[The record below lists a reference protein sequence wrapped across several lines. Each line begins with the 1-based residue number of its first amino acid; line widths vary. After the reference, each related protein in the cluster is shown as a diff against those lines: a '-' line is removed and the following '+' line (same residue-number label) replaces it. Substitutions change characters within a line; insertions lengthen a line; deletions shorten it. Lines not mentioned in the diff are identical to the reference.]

1 LEGTLGSAARY
12 TVFIGLFI
20 IMMINYI
27 DRINLSVA
35 GSSIAAAY
43 ELSPVQLGYLF
54 SAYSWTYTA
63 SLLPL
68 GLMIDRWGTRFMLSA
83 AMTVWSIG
91 GILTGAVTAYPALI
105 ASRFV
110 LGAGEAASFPAGNR
124 IIREWAP
131 RSERAL
137 ATGFINAGSWFGP
150 AVGAVFVGW
159 IISISDWRTS
169 FYITGAMGIAFAG
182 IWYVTYRTPEH
193 ASFVGAAERA
203 RILDERDHAGD
214 GMNRLSDWATLRLLV
229 RSRTLWAILLTQ
241 ACGAY
246 TLYLFA
252 AWLPR
257 YFELTRGTDILKSSG
272 LTAVP
277 YVIAAVLV
285 LVISWI
291 SDRYLGNAVA
301 GGQRRS
307 MVAIMMLIASVVV
320 AIPYASSL
328 TGILAIIS
336 VSLAAVASGLSLN
349 MTLASDLLKRSEA
362 SATVAGFTF
371 TGGNIAGIAA
381 PIVTG
386 YIVAATGRFD
396 AAFAIA
402 GMLLAL
408 GAVICFALTHG
419 SIGEEN
425 VGETVSEA
433 GAAQSGRIAR

>member
-1 LEGTLGSAARY
+1 MT
-12 TVFIGLFI
+12 
-20 IMMINYI
+20 INYI

-43 ELSPVQLGYLF
+43 ELSPVELGYLF
-54 SAYSWTYTA
+54 SAYSWTYAA

-91 GILTGAVTAYPALI
+91 GMLTGAVTAYPALI

-110 LGAGEAASFPAGNR
+110 LGAGEAASFPAGSR

-137 ATGFINAGSWFGP
+137 ATGFINAGAWFGP

-169 FYITGAMGIAFAG
+169 FYVTGAMGIVFATV
-182 IWYVTYRTPEH
+182 WYVIYRTPEH
-193 ASFVGAAERA
+193 ASFVGTTERA

-214 GMNRLSDWATLRLLV
+214 GKNGLSDWATLGLLA
-229 RSRTLWAILLTQ
+229 RSRSLWAIFLTQ

-257 YFELTRGTDILKSSG
+257 YFELTRGTDILNSSG

-277 YVIAAVLV
+277 YVAAAVLV
-285 LVISWI
+285 LVVSWI

-301 GGQRRS
+301 RGQRRS

-349 MTLASDLLKRSEA
+349 MTLANDLLKRSEA
-362 SATVAGFTF
+362 SATVAGFIF
-371 TGGNIAGIAA
+371 TGGNIAGIVA

-386 YIVAATGRFD
+386 YIVAATGQFD

-419 SIGEEN
+419 SIGEEIAGQKT
-425 VGETVSEA
+425 VGQKTA
-433 GAAQSGRIAR
+433 GQEPSARR